1 MQKTS
6 KFWVNPAEAVFFIS
20 LILFIIGTVNIFSAS
35 FVLASEAFDDRYF
48 FIKRH
53 FISFICG
60 IIAMIICAKI
70 NYRKINK
77 FWQIFLIS
85 CTILFLAAVN
95 FIGLEINGAQRWL
108 QIGGFQF
115 QPSEFAKLVIIIVT
129 SAYLGEKISMRK
141 KISLLTWPFLAA
153 LAIGAFVLKQPDMG
167 TAVIIIALSI
177 LLYLLAGIPFK
188 EIFGLCSGTSVLFI
202 YFIYKAAYRAERVLA
217 WLDPWSYSQTSGY
230 QTVQSLLAIGSGGL
244 TGLGLGFGTSK
255 FHYLPEIHTDFAFA
269 NICQEMG
276 FIGAFAVIALFII
289 FAWYGFKIAF
299 MSKDNFGTLL
309 AIGLTS
315 LIVCQAIGN
324 IAIISGVLPVTGTPL
339 PFISF
344 GGTSLITN
352 MAAVGILI
360 SVCRNNDKKIAFD
373 TDGEEYLPPEDPS
386 KKRRLKR
393 RHLKVVSED
402 TNQ

>member
-1 MQKTS
+1 MKKVS
-6 KFWVNPAEAVFFIS
+6 KFWINPAEAIFFIS
-20 LILFIIGTVNIFSAS
+20 LILFTIGTFNIFSAS
-35 FVLASEAFDDRYF
+35 FVLASDVFDDRYF

-53 FISFICG
+53 FIAFLCG
-60 IIAMIICAKI
+60 LIAMIALAKI
-70 NYRKINK
+70 NYRRINR
-77 FWQIFLIS
+77 FWQMFLIFA
-85 CTILFLAAVN
+85 TLLFLAAVH

-129 SAYLGEKISMRK
+129 SAYLGKRLQEHKP
-141 KISLLTWPFLAA
+141 ISLLSWPFLMA
-153 LAIGAFVLKQPDMG
+153 LVTGAFVLKQPDMG
-167 TAVIIIALSI
+167 TAVIIVALSI
-177 LLYLLAGIPFK
+177 LLYLVSGISFK
-188 EIFGLCSGTSVLFI
+188 EIFVLSSFTAVLFI
-202 YFIYKAAYRAERVLA
+202 FFIYKAAYRAERVMA

-244 TGLGLGFGTSK
+244 TGLGLGLGTSK

-276 FIGAFAVIALFII
+276 FVGAFTILFLFII
-289 FAWYGFKIAF
+289 FAWYGFKIAL
-299 MSKDNFGTLL
+299 MAKDGFGTLL

-324 IAIISGVLPVTGTPL
+324 IAIITGVLPVTGTPL

-360 SVCRNNDKKIAFD
+360 SVCRNNDKKVAFD
-373 TDGEEYLPPEDPS
+373 TDDDEYLPPEDTP
-386 KKRRLKR
+386 KKRKLKR
-393 RHLKVVSED
+393 RHLKVVTPD
-402 TNQ
+402 Q